1 MKNRFLYV
9 YKTGWKTILTFEA
22 FHFYTALVNSSFLT
36 LLIVS
41 PMGTRTLYIRR
52 TKTHILDF
60 GIGTARR
67 VCKGKTRRRWKR
79 LRLGVTRL
87 CPPWGTAGRRPGK
100 AGWGEHENGWLHPG
114 SHWGRQAREE
124 LTPSLITVKALK
136 RGSNAD
142 ALPTKSNA
150 LSGFS
155 FENRN
160 NLSLTLSQ

>member
-22 FHFYTALVNSSFLT
+22 FPFYTALVNSSFLT

-87 CPPWGTAGRRPGK
+87 CPPRGTAGRRPGK
-100 AGWGEHENGWLHPG
+100 AGWGRTWKWMVAPWFAL
-114 SHWGRQAREE
+114 RETSKGGIDSIINHSE
-124 LTPSLITVKALK
+124 SLEERKQCWCT
-136 RGSNAD
+136 
-142 ALPTKSNA
+142 TY
-150 LSGFS
+150 
-155 FENRN
+155 
-160 NLSLTLSQ
+160 